1 MRLNIYIIS
10 EYLQSFNP
18 VLQTSKNLKLI
29 IDRSRIIIDKTD
41 FDHRVETL
49 YIMPA
54 EYHSTFMNEFKKYN
68 FIVVG
73 DLPKGVAIEDCIY
86 IAQNV
91 SLSLIADLVND
102 CFQKFNLWEEQLK
115 QPFMQLNN
123 RYTYPLQSFMKIA
136 TNMLKNPIAIFD
148 ISSKLLFH
156 EGKLPKNIEGSIW
169 EEILE
174 NQAFDIEFLDF
185 DEQKKVYR
193 DFSNAGDRIPST
205 IQEYGDSEK
214 IAYLILF
221 QDNQPFATIGMADIT
236 APITDEQYSIFYHLK
251 TVLENVN
258 DYYHIFLLQDSF
270 PNYILE
276 NLLRG
281 DMGEKSVLE
290 YHLNNLNWKIEDN
303 YQLINITTTKKEP
316 MLQTDIITLTQ
327 RLQKYFPTAVFFPY
341 KQTVLA
347 IIKVNEESI
356 SANQNFNQFLL
367 NHHLLGIG
375 STNFN
380 SFLRLNYAY
389 KQTEIVSQLDL
400 TSVKTS
406 PLILVE
412 DIYEKFFVKFLQQ
425 IPNYEST
432 IHPMIF
438 RLYKKGD
445 INLEDLDILKSYLLN
460 GCNTLLTAKK
470 MHFHRNTLSYR
481 IKKIES
487 RLDLS
492 LNDLDNQQVVWLI
505 LSCLIIQN

>member
-185 DEQKKVYR
+185 DEQKKY
-193 DFSNAGDRIPST
+193 IE
-205 IQEYGDSEK
+205 I
-214 IAYLILF
+214 F
-221 QDNQPFATIGMADIT
+221 QM
-236 APITDEQYSIFYHLK
+236 
-251 TVLENVN
+251 LE
-258 DYYHIFLLQDSF
+258 IEFLLQYK
-270 PNYILE
+270 NMVI
-276 NLLRG
+276 
-281 DMGEKSVLE
+281 V
-290 YHLNNLNWKIEDN
+290 
-303 YQLINITTTKKEP
+303 KKLP
-316 MLQTDIITLTQ
+316 I
-327 RLQKYFPTAVFFPY
+327 
-341 KQTVLA
+341 
-347 IIKVNEESI
+347 
-356 SANQNFNQFLL
+356 
-367 NHHLLGIG
+367 
-375 STNFN
+375 
-380 SFLRLNYAY
+380 
-389 KQTEIVSQLDL
+389 
-400 TSVKTS
+400 
-406 PLILVE
+406 
-412 DIYEKFFVKFLQQ
+412 
-425 IPNYEST
+425 
-432 IHPMIF
+432 
-438 RLYKKGD
+438 
-445 INLEDLDILKSYLLN
+445 
-460 GCNTLLTAKK
+460 
-470 MHFHRNTLSYR
+470 
-481 IKKIES
+481 
-487 RLDLS
+487 
-492 LNDLDNQQVVWLI
+492 
-505 LSCLIIQN
+505 